1 MGYTSTVAIA
11 SVLGVSTNTVR
22 KALALR
28 EIPVIRVGNRWR
40 ISDEDARSFIET
52 VRKEGELWPSQSGS
66 QK

>member
-28 EIPVIRVGNRWR
+28 DIPVMRVGNRWR
-40 ISDEDARSFIET
+40 IPDEDARAFIET
-52 VRKEGELWPSQSGS
+52 VRKEGELWPSQSDEN
-66 QK
+66 K